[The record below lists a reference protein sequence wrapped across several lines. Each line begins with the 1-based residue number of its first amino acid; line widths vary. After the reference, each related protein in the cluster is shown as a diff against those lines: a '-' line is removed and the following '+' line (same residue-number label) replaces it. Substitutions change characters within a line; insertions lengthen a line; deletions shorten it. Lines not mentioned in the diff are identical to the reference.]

1 MEQIK
6 ATETLVDSSLRETKM
21 HGTVGFP
28 VGVYLDD
35 FSDFKNGYICW
46 HWHEEIQIS
55 WIIEGEFLC
64 QMEGRTVRLHPGEL
78 IFVNRG
84 VLHQIYPVQK
94 GYGRLYAFLWDPE
107 FISGG
112 ADSAVYQEAFDPMLK
127 SGPRCLTLAETLH
140 APGRRPFG
148 DALRKIVTLYT
159 LHPAYYHLQVKILL
173 SQIWLLLC
181 RQEGEA
187 PEPMTPERE
196 RDEERLKSAMNY
208 MHAHYSEHFSLEELA
223 QQALTSRSELCRCF
237 RRMLGIP
244 PKEFLMRY
252 RIQQAEILLK
262 NSAYSIAEVAEF
274 TGFSSPSHFGSCFL
288 RYVGCTPREYRKG
301 DFAAFPGLAY
311 LAAGPFIVGCLHS
324 SFSFVTRGLPL
335 KGSHWGVGDAAPYT
349 RLHGGCRGEHCSPAG
364 TCAATK
370 LHGRTLF
377 TPTLPYLSVL

>member
-127 SGPRCLTLAETLH
+127 SGPRCLTLAETLP
-140 APGRRPFG
+140 APGRRTVG
-148 DALRKIVTLYT
+148 DVLREIVTLYT
-159 LHPAYYHLQVKILL
+159 QHPAYYHLQVKILL

-196 RDEERLKSAMNY
+196 RDEERLKRAMNY
-208 MHAHYSEHFSLEELA
+208 MHAHYSEHFSLEELS

-244 PKEFLMRY
+244 PKEFLMQY

-301 DFAAFPGLAY
+301 L
-311 LAAGPFIVGCLHS
+311 
-324 SFSFVTRGLPL
+324 
-335 KGSHWGVGDAAPYT
+335 
-349 RLHGGCRGEHCSPAG
+349 
-364 TCAATK
+364 
-370 LHGRTLF
+370 
-377 TPTLPYLSVL
+377 